1 MSPVFNNLILIDRW
15 VGLLGYG
22 SNALVSSDVCVLGE
36 DKSVVEVCKM
46 NDGRKVRVRAW

>member
-1 MSPVFNNLILIDRW
+1 MSPVSNNLIFIDRW
-15 VGLLGYG
+15 VGFLGYG
-22 SNALVSSDVCVLGE
+22 SDTLVSSDVCFLGE